1 MANHEASLRILPEP
15 ESIHH
20 KVPLLPAKILLL
32 LPRSLPAFAKKFH
45 GTQATNLAPRN
56 TLTLSLAA
64 WWAVLIIF
72 YFPYPIN
79 EAPRILSVRDSATW
93 ASPLS
98 EWPVDVVERGLNFSA
113 DVERILRSWNVKSS
127 SEDWKGADVADDLFV
142 RFTTLSNQQPLSQ
155 NFGKISRQRSKVLS
169 KLDHGISNYTS
180 TLDSLAIK
188 AIAASTAA
196 EPLFR
201 DAIQM
206 AGRSFLYRHNPLAKN
221 KNNLLRRKFQ
231 NFSSEL
237 FFRLSEA
244 ARQAGIVHRDLVALE
259 QSLNALANPN
269 GRRLGESA
277 KSELR
282 SAKYW
287 EKQLGPFTDRL
298 HMANSVEPSATARA
312 NILAAYA
319 ADIAALRDSV
329 AGSKDMLVEL
339 RLKQHIFNLWLAKH
353 QRFGDGD
360 DLKGGLG
367 RYLSIVEGGRK
378 DLENFQLGFV
388 ER

>member
-1 MANHEASLRILPEP
+1 MADHEAPLRILPEP
-15 ESIHH
+15 ESIGH
-20 KVPLLPAKILLL
+20 KVALLPAKMLLL
-32 LPRSLPAFAKKFH
+32 LPNSLQEFAKQFH

-72 YFPYPIN
+72 YFPYSIN
-79 EAPRILSVRDSATW
+79 EAPRILSVQDSATW

-113 DVERILRSWNVKSS
+113 DVERILRSWNGKSS

-142 RFTTLSNQQPLSQ
+142 RFTRLSKQQPISQ

-169 KLDHGISNYTS
+169 TLDHGISNYTS

-188 AIAASTAA
+188 AISASTAA
-196 EPLFR
+196 ESQFR
-201 DAIQM
+201 AAIQM
-206 AGRSFLYRHNPLAKN
+206 AGRSFIYRHNPLTKN
-221 KNNLLRRKFQ
+221 KNNPLKRILQ
-231 NFSSEL
+231 IFSSEL

-244 ARQAGIVHRDLVALE
+244 ARQAGSVHRDLVALE
-259 QSLNALANPN
+259 QSLNALANPS
-269 GRRLGESA
+269 GKLLGESA
-277 KSELR
+277 KSKLR

-287 EKQLGPFTDRL
+287 EKQLGPFTSRL
-298 HMANSVEPSATARA
+298 HLANSVEPSGTAPA
-312 NILAAYA
+312 KILAAYA

-329 AGSKDMLVEL
+329 AGSKYMLVDL
-339 RLKQHIFNLWLAKH
+339 RLKQYFFSLWLAKH
-353 QRFGDGD
+353 KRFDD
-360 DLKGGLG
+360 EKDLKGGLS

-378 DLENFQLGFV
+378 GLENFQLGIV